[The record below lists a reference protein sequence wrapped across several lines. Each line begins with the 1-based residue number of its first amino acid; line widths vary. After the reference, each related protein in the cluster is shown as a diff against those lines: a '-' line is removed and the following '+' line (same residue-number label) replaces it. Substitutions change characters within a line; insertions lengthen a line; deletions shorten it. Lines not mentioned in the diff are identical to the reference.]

1 MTVFER
7 LMAGEIPCYVVYEDA
22 DVFAFLDAEPVAQGH
37 TLLVPRRPV
46 ATLDA
51 LRDDEAAAL
60 GRTLPRLCR
69 AVMRATGA
77 RAYNVLQNNGALA
90 HQAVPHVHFHII
102 PRRNQSEGLEVQW
115 ATRPLDRGPAAEA
128 RARAIGA
135 AMHNADAG
143 GPTG

>member
-7 LMAGEIPCYVVYEDA
+7 LMAGEVACYVVYEDA
-22 DVFAFLDAEPVAQGH
+22 DVFAFLDAEPLALGH

-69 AVMRATGA
+69 AVMQVTGA

-102 PRRNQSEGLEVQW
+102 PRRHEGEGFEVKW
-115 ATRPLDRGPAAEA
+115 ATQPLDRGPSAAA

-135 AMHNADAG
+135 AMQEPSAG